1 MPGSL
6 FSSWLLAFARPKS
19 TIFTSPYFV
28 MSTLGGDMS
37 RWTMW
42 SGTPFGS
49 VSSWAYDEALADLER
64 RCRRRASTGKSCPLF
79 LMCSTIALRFA
90 PSTNSMTMK

>member
-1 MPGSL
+1 MMPGSL
-6 FSSWLLAFARPKS
+6 FSSWLFALARPKS

-42 SGTPFGS
+42 SGDAVRVRELVG
-49 VSSWAYDEALADLER
+49 VREALADLEGDVDGGLDR
-64 RCRRRASTGKSCPLF
+64 ESRARSS
-79 LMCSTIALRFA
+79 
-90 PSTNSMTMK
+90 